1 MNHSDNLFFQKNT
14 GVFVKQIQF
23 SCLVLFTGKG
33 KLSVIP
39 NAHVLTTEKRRDV
52 RTRSVE
58 IRSFEEKI
66 GETRDLGKNLKEY
79 DEGLLKDVKSA
90 IVPFVEEPPAIS
102 IHIRRDQEDAYIPRH
117 LWLAIHYSFD
127 QFYPRENLKNQH
139 AMRHMH
145 SILSR
150 NPTKSLED
158 YLQAMSAF
166 KDQIKK
172 CHYVTLDVDLKH
184 LLFLLFSGFFVIDVL
199 LMFYDERLKAKVDT
213 LCVSNIQD
221 LWMDMLLPNQVPF
234 FALQLIFD
242 MAVVDKSKYP
252 SLVELC
258 LQFFGQF
265 LTINKNQHPLESR
278 SVHHQLH
285 LVHYHLLPSRPQN
298 PLSCRSYNQLK
309 IIFSKLKNSF
319 PSHSSELPISNNS
332 RKQLPT
338 TLTLNPI
345 SSARRFTEAGIKFRR
360 KDGHGFT
367 DITFKKGVLEIPY
380 IQIDENT
387 KKLLQNLAAWEQCDA
402 SAGTYFSSYSIFMDL
417 IVNTEKDVDILSKG
431 GIIGH
436 TLGTDEEVAS
446 VFNNLSTHL
455 VCRWEE
461 SFLPQLSIDV
471 NRYCENKMN
480 IWWAN
485 LMNDYFNNPWAGISL
500 VAGILL
506 LILNTIQ
513 SIFFIYSFLES
524 P

>member
-1 MNHSDNLFFQKNT
+1 MAEDTSD
-14 GVFVKQIQF
+14 
-23 SCLVLFTGKG
+23 LFTHLLDVKNVEEEEGKAEERG
-33 KLSVIP
+33 
-39 NAHVLTTEKRRDV
+39 DV

-58 IRSFEEKI
+58 ISSFEEKVE
-66 GETRDLGKNLKEY
+66 ETRDLGKNLKEY

-90 IVPFVEEPPAIS
+90 IVPFVEESPAIS
-102 IHIRRDQEDAYIPRH
+102 IHIVPETIRRVQEDAYVPRH

-139 AMRHMH
+139 AMRHVH

-199 LMFYDERLKAKVDT
+199 LMFYEERLKAKVDT

-221 LWMDMLLPNQVPF
+221 LWMDMLLLPNQVPF

-265 LTINKNQHPLESR
+265 LTINKNQHPLEFR
-278 SVHHQLH
+278 SVHHLLH
-285 LVHYHLLPSRPQN
+285 LVHYHLLPSTPQN
-298 PLSCRSYNQLK
+298 PLSCRSYNPLK
-309 IIFSKLKNSF
+309 IILSKMKNSF
-319 PSHSSELPISNNS
+319 PSQSSELPISNNS
-332 RKQLPT
+332 KRQLPT
-338 TLTLNPI
+338 TLTLKPI
-345 SSARRFTEAGIKFRR
+345 SSARRLTEAGIKFRR
-360 KDGHGFT
+360 KEGHGFT

-387 KKLLQNLAAWEQCDA
+387 KKLLRNLAAWEQCHA
-402 SAGTYFSSYSIFMDL
+402 SAGTYFSSYSIFMNL

-431 GIIGH
+431 GIIRH

-446 VFNNLSTHL
+446 VFNNLSSHL

-461 SFLPQLSIDV
+461 SFLPQLSLDV
-471 NRYCENKMN
+471 NKYCENKIN
-480 IWWAN
+480 IWWAK
-485 LMNDYFNNPWAGISL
+485 LMNDYFNSPWAGISL